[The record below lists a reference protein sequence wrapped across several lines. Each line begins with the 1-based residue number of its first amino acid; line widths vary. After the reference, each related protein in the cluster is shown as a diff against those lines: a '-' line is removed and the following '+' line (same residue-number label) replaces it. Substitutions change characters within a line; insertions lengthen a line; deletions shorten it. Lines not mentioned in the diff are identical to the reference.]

1 MFGHYDLPLGTGWG
15 GERVGEHNAA
25 LRAARERLPSRI
37 APGEPMTRAELA
49 EAVNAWLWANTG
61 RRFELDDHLIG
72 KWERGVVRQPI
83 RQYRVALRAV
93 LGVSTDAELGF
104 HPCTPRRAAAVT
116 GPLSPGAQWTPGTIV
131 TDATAAAEWDS
142 VNRRDTLRGAATIVG
157 AGLLGPLAGWLEPLV
172 DTPLSSRSGAF
183 ALAEVEALEHLV
195 ATFREWRAAGAGL
208 GRSAVVGQL
217 SDVASRLCNAS
228 AGAHTDRV
236 FLVAAEL
243 AKVAASM
250 AFDDGA
256 HRIAQQHYV
265 TAARLAKAGGNPSFG
280 AVALAALARQSFDLG
295 APDDGLAVVQLAQ
308 RGSRASATPRLVA
321 VLAAREAWAYAQLG
335 DARRFR
341 CAVDTAEDAY
351 ADSDRASEPRWLRT
365 LDAAELVGTIGA
377 RYRDLARHDRRHA
390 RQAVD
395 YLGRALG
402 LRDPARTR
410 NRAFDLVALGRAHL
424 LMGEPDRAGA
434 VVDAALPY
442 LDLRRPGRLA
452 RKLAEWHREA
462 APFAAVASVAAV
474 REQTRDLQSTIG
486 SS

>member
-1 MFGHYDLPLGTGWG
+1 
-15 GERVGEHNAA
+15 VGEHNAA
-25 LRAARERLPSRI
+25 LRAARERLSSRL

-49 EAVNAWLWANTG
+49 EAVNAWLWENTG

-93 LGVSTDAELGF
+93 LGVDTDAELGF
-104 HPCTPRRAAAVT
+104 SPHGRNRARAVT
-116 GPLSPGAQWTPGTIV
+116 GTLSPETAWTPGTIV
-131 TDATAAAEWDS
+131 ADATSAAEWDL

-157 AGLLGPLAGWLEPLV
+157 ASLLGPLAGWLEPLAG
-172 DTPLSSRSGAF
+172 TPLSSRSGAF

-195 ATFREWRAAGAGL
+195 ATFRDWRATGAGL

-217 SDVASRLCNAS
+217 SDVAGRLRTAPS
-228 AGAHTDRV
+228 DSHTDRV

-243 AKVAASM
+243 AKIAASM

-265 TAARLAKAGGNPSFG
+265 TAARLAKAGSCPSFG

-295 APDDGLAVVQLAQ
+295 APDDGLAVAQLAQ

-321 VLAAREAWAYAQLG
+321 MLATREAWAYAQLG
-335 DARRFR
+335 DVRRFR
-341 CAVDTAEDAY
+341 STVDTAEA
-351 ADSDRASEPRWLRT
+351 AHAASDTAREPRWLRT
-365 LDAAELVGTIGA
+365 LDTAEMVGTIGA

-390 RQAVD
+390 QQAVD
-395 YLGRALG
+395 YLSRALE

-424 LMGEPDRAGA
+424 LVGEPDRSGA
-434 VVDAALPY
+434 VVRAALPH
-442 LDLRRPGRLA
+442 LDPHRPSRLA

-462 APFAAVASVAAV
+462 APFAAVATVADV
-474 REQTRDLQSTIG
+474 REQMRDLQSTTG
-486 SS
+486 SR

>member
-1 MFGHYDLPLGTGWG
+1 
-15 GERVGEHNAA
+15 VGEHNAA
-25 LRAARERLPSRI
+25 LRAARERLPSRL

-49 EAVNAWLWANTG
+49 EAVNAWLWENTG

-83 RQYRVALRAV
+83 LQYRVALRAV
-93 LGVSTDAELGF
+93 LSVDTDAELGF
-104 HPCTPRRAAAVT
+104 HACPRGQVAALT
-116 GPLSPGAQWTPGTIV
+116 GTLSPGAAWTPGTIV
-131 TDATAAAEWDS
+131 ADATAAAEWDL

-157 AGLLGPLAGWLEPLV
+157 AGLLGPLAGWLEPLAGA
-172 DTPLSSRSGAF
+172 PLSSRSGAF

-217 SDVASRLCNAS
+217 SDLASRLRDAP
-228 AGAHTDRV
+228 AGPHTDRV

-256 HRIAQQHYV
+256 YRIAQQHYV
-265 TAARLAKAGGNPSFG
+265 TAARLAKAGSNPSFG

-308 RGSRASATPRLVA
+308 RGSRASATPRLEA
-321 VLAAREAWAYAQLG
+321 MLATREAWAYAQLG
-335 DARRFR
+335 DVRRFR
-341 CAVDTAEDAY
+341 SAVDTAEDSY
-351 ADSDRASEPRWLRT
+351 AASDPVSEPRWLGT

-377 RYRDLARHDRRHA
+377 RYRELACHDRRHA

-395 YLGRALG
+395 YLGRALE

-424 LMGEPDRAGA
+424 LMREPDRAGA
-434 VVDAALPY
+434 VVGMALPH
-442 LDLRRPGRLA
+442 LDPRRPGRLA

-462 APFAAVASVAAV
+462 APFAAVAAVADV
-474 REQTRDLQSTIG
+474 RAKTQDLQSTIG